1 MLRNQGVVRVKDKQL
16 PEITPGRHTGRWL
29 TGAAIAAGTAAA
41 VGAGFKL
48 AHERRE
54 QHIQQQ
60 IAAAR
65 DVLGRYPD
73 QAALLMR
80 PRPDEAETADLVRH
94 IAAASFRHEYGVALP
109 EVTHLCGK
117 YGAYPRKLIEEAVNL
132 LGSTAQHG
140 QGVVRV
146 YLGDGEQTF
155 VEPTAHLVELLEIA
169 PDTLGGLPDMVAAFR
184 EG

>member
-1 MLRNQGVVRVKDKQL
+1 MKDKQP

-54 QHIQQQ
+54 QHIQQR
-60 IAAAR
+60 IAAVR

-73 QAALLMR
+73 QAVLLMR
-80 PRPDEAETADLVRH
+80 PQPDEAETADLVRH
-94 IAAASFRHEYGVALP
+94 IAAASFRHENGVALP
-109 EVTHLCGK
+109 ELAHLCGK
-117 YGAYPRKLIEEAVNL
+117 HGSYPRELITKAVNL
-132 LGSTAQHG
+132 LDDTAKDG

-146 YLGDGEQTF
+146 FLGEGEQTF
-155 VEPTAHLVELLEIA
+155 VEPTAHLTELLEIA
-169 PDTLGGLPDMVAAFR
+169 PDTLGSLPTMVAAFR